1 MVTMQRTRNDI
12 DHERAV
18 NLGCLQLH
26 TSTGLSSPVLIS
38 KSNPMVR
45 SASSYKRRSFNYCK
59 VVFDAL
65 LDAIKGYQKKASKT
79 ERVENSR

>member
-26 TSTGLSSPVLIS
+26 TSYFNRLELTGFDIKKQSNGALS
-38 KSNPMVR
+38 
-45 SASSYKRRSFNYCK
+45 
-59 VVFDAL
+59 
-65 LDAIKGYQKKASKT
+65 
-79 ERVENSR
+79 